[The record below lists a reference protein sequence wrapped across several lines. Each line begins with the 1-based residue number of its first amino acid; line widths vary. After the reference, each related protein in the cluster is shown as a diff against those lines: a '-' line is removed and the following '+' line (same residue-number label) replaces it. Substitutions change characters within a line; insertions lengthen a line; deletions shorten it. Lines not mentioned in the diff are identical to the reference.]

1 MKRKRTWFLL
11 LLPVL
16 LWVLA
21 IAAYLLQTTR
31 DEDTLQAVDGLI
43 YGSGDG
49 LLRVGLSRSIE
60 NEVSTDVITVTDV
73 NDEIVFQN
81 SIQIDHDLYG
91 MGFVNAMQ
99 MDSDP
104 ELEIIAW
111 GSNVRAG
118 KSFIL
123 DYVNGQIQ
131 SRDYEEAPEKV
142 KNFVD
147 QYQGNTG
154 GFMVYFGLLVLAT
167 PLYYFIYFLGWL
179 FRRLFGKRVGSE
191 GS

>member
-21 IAAYLLQTTR
+21 IAAYLLQTDR
-31 DEDTLQAVDGLI
+31 LEDTLQAVDGLI
-43 YGSGDG
+43 YGSGDR

-81 SIQIDHDLYG
+81 TIQIDHDLYG
-91 MGFVNAMQ
+91 MGIVNAMQ

-123 DYVNGQIQ
+123 DYVNGEIQ

-142 KNFVD
+142 KSFVE

-154 GFMVYFGLLVLAT
+154 GSMVYFGLLVLAT
-167 PLYYFIYFLGWL
+167 PLYYFIYFLAWL
-179 FRRLFGKRVGSE
+179 FGRFFSKSTESKVS
-191 GS
+191 